1 MSDNQSTLKI
11 TTLENGLKILFYKTK
26 NKTTNISL
34 YVRAGEA
41 NSTKNSRGVAHFV
54 EHLILEASKNYKD
67 SETINFA
74 VNKFGGD
81 INAMVDQEETGFVV
95 NILNKHYKEGIKVLA
110 DCIQNP
116 LFLEKDIKKERK
128 VILNEAILCDED
140 FDDLMRRKL
149 LSKMYENSP
158 FSINII
164 GKKSTIKKISREQI
178 LDFYNKYYLPNNMFI
193 VITGDIQDP
202 LPFIKEQFV
211 FKEGILNK
219 QTKPIIKKQ
228 VSETI
233 KLSSKLVDS
242 TKGLICYDLPLF
254 NDKYLIAT
262 SMFYLV
268 LNNFKGGILLNH
280 LRTKFGIYDSIIYQL
295 RDENHFVVMIDF
307 SIRNEDPELIF
318 KEINNFLN
326 NLNFSKEEFLDIK
339 NFFKSSIEM
348 LEDSSRTISTI
359 LANYELRGIDPKRHL
374 HIDEEVDKLVLSD
387 FNKVKGYFS
396 NAGKLI
402 LEKAN

>member
-1 MSDNQSTLKI
+1 MSNKQSTLNI
-11 TTLENGLKILFYKTK
+11 TTLKNGFKVLFYKTK
-26 NKTTNISL
+26 NNTTNISL
-34 YVRAGEA
+34 YVKAGEA
-41 NSTKNSRGVAHFV
+41 NSTKESRGVAHFV

-95 NILNKHYKEGIKVLA
+95 NILNKYYKEGIKVLA

-116 LFLEKDIKKERK
+116 LFLEKDIEKERK

-149 LSKMYENSP
+149 LSQMYENSP

-164 GKKSTIKKISREQI
+164 GKKSTIKTISREQI
-178 LDFYNKYYLPNNMFI
+178 LDFYNKYYLPNNMFMI
-193 VITGDIQDP
+193 ITGDIEDP
-202 LPFIKEQFV
+202 LGFIREQFV
-211 FKEGILNK
+211 FKEGIINK
-219 QTKPIIKKQ
+219 QTKPIVKKQ
-228 VSETI
+228 LNEVI
-233 KLSSKLVDS
+233 KISSKLVDS
-242 TKGLICYDLPLF
+242 TKGIMCYDLPLVT
-254 NDKYLIAT
+254 DEYLTAT

-280 LRTKFGIYDSIIYQL
+280 LRTKFGIYDSMIYQL
-295 RDENHFVVMIDF
+295 RDKNHFMVLVDF
-307 SIRNEDPELIF
+307 SIRDTDPIKIF
-318 KEINNFLN
+318 DEINDFLN
-326 NLNFSKEEFLDIK
+326 NLKFNEEEFLDIK
-339 NFFKSSIEM
+339 NFFKSSVAM
-348 LEDSSRTISTI
+348 LEDSSKTISAI

-374 HIDEEVDKLVLSD
+374 HIDEEVDKLVLND

>member
-326 NLNFSKEEFLDIK
+326 NLNFSEEEFLDIK